1 MNSTKPSSQRDRGAA
16 MVELA
21 LLLPILFTV
30 MFAIIGFGI
39 AYSEKISIQGAA
51 REGARSLAL
60 GFTVDQAKASVVD
73 AAGGTDVTY
82 GTIRECAADDTTG
95 SSLMTVHATVQI
107 NAILFTKTIHLE
119 STASMRCGA

>member
-1 MNSTKPSSQRDRGAA
+1 MNSTGPSSQRDRGAA

-51 REGARSLAL
+51 REGARELAL
-60 GFTVDQAKASVVD
+60 GKTTDEAKARVVES
-73 AAGGTDVTY
+73 AGGTDVTY
-82 GTIRECAADDTTG
+82 GTIRECAVGDTTG
-95 SSLMTVHATVQI
+95 SSLMTVQATVEI
-107 NAILFTKTIHLE
+107 NAILFTKTINLE
-119 STASMRCGA
+119 STASMRCGV